1 MGNRALQM
9 VTLIVAVAVGGG
21 AAYGVRA
28 VRNVSSQQASSTS
41 STPGASPSAST
52 DLGSSPSPTASPSDQ
67 ASPSPAESPTLS
79 PPPAPTRPAAGAAAY
94 PAQLQAGST
103 YSYSGSG
110 QLAALASDGQDS
122 GTSICAGIT
131 NTTQFIPNGYL
142 AAYFVSV
149 TFRDGQVLS
158 AGYVRKGSTS
168 NDFGELQSGS
178 SKPGNKSSSATSAG
192 THTYCV
198 ARSGSAWVMTADG
211 GTVASTTAEPAT
223 STSGATLHFESTIQ
237 RVPGSSAATVALGFV
252 VPGFQNISINGRPA
266 TQLKGATVPF

>member
-9 VTLIVAVAVGGG
+9 VTLIVAVAVGVG

-28 VRNVSSQQASSTS
+28 VRSVPSQQASSTS
-41 STPGASPSAST
+41 STGTPSASADLSPSPTPSASPSA
-52 DLGSSPSPTASPSDQ
+52 Q
-67 ASPSPAESPTLS
+67 ASPSPAPSPTVAPS
-79 PPPAPTRPAAGAAAY
+79 STPTRPAAGAAAY

-110 QLAALASDGQDS
+110 QLAVLASDGQDS

-131 NTTQFIPNGYL
+131 NTSQAIPTGYF
-142 AAYFVSV
+142 ASYFVSV
-149 TFRDGQVLS
+149 AFPDGNILS
-158 AGYVRKGSTS
+158 AGYLRQGSTS
-168 NDFGELQSGS
+168 TDFGQIQAGS
-178 SKPGNKSSSATSAG
+178 APAVGNRSTSATGAG

-237 RVPGSSAATVALGFV
+237 RKGSSTTVPLAFV
-252 VPGFQNISINGRPA
+252 VPGFSGLSIDGRAP
-266 TQLKGATVPF
+266 TQLTGSISTF